1 MRKILLLLMSL
12 PLITFA
18 DPTSDKRLVSELS
31 IDELKQIVRSIV
43 EESIEQCVVT
53 GTMEGR
59 AKVNL
64 KVEGEVV
71 AKMECEFKQPNK
83 IEEVNGRKILN
94 ALNQNNKKVIISIKC
109 ETKDLDVRIPGR
121 KWRGWNP
128 AKEEFEKNLINDFC

>member
-1 MRKILLLLMSL
+1 MKKILLLIISL
-12 PLITFA
+12 PLMTYA
-18 DPTSDKRLVSELS
+18 ESASDKRLVSELS

-83 IEEVNGRKILN
+83 IEEV
-94 ALNQNNKKVIISIKC
+94 KKDISS
-109 ETKDLDVRIPGR
+109 
-121 KWRGWNP
+121 
-128 AKEEFEKNLINDFC
+128 

>member
-1 MRKILLLLMSL
+1 MKKILLLLMSL
-12 PLITFA
+12 PLLTFA
-18 DPTSDKRLVSELS
+18 DSTSDKRLVSELS

-71 AKMECEFKQPNK
+71 AKMECEFKEQNK
-83 IEEVNGRKILN
+83 IEEV
-94 ALNQNNKKVIISIKC
+94 KKDISS
-109 ETKDLDVRIPGR
+109 
-121 KWRGWNP
+121 
-128 AKEEFEKNLINDFC
+128 

>member
-1 MRKILLLLMSL
+1 MYLNNAIRVCQNKMHCLGWVMKKILLLLMSL
-12 PLITFA
+12 PLMTFA
-18 DPTSDKRLVSELS
+18 EPASDKKLVSELS

-71 AKMECEFKQPNK
+71 AKMECEFEKPK
-83 IEEVNGRKILN
+83 KFEEV
-94 ALNQNNKKVIISIKC
+94 KK
-109 ETKDLDVRIPGR
+109 D
-121 KWRGWNP
+121 
-128 AKEEFEKNLINDFC
+128 

>member
-1 MRKILLLLMSL
+1 MKKILLLLMSL
-12 PLITFA
+12 PLLTFA

-71 AKMECEFKQPNK
+71 AKMECEFKEPNK
-83 IEEVNGRKILN
+83 IEEV
-94 ALNQNNKKVIISIKC
+94 KKDISS
-109 ETKDLDVRIPGR
+109 
-121 KWRGWNP
+121 
-128 AKEEFEKNLINDFC
+128 